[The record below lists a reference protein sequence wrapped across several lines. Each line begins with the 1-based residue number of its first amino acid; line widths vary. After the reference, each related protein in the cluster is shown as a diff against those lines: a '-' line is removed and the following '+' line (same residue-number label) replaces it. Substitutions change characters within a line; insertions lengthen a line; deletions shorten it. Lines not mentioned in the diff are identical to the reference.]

1 MGNWTLAAVSW
12 RAELKRMLLSSAVKL
27 LGMSDAE

>member
-12 RAELKRMLLSSAVKL
+12 RAAVKSTLLSSAVKL
-27 LGMSDAE
+27 VGISAAE